1 MPGQPAG
8 FCRCRKIVK
17 QFSSYSSSSLNKPSK
32 RRLCHGSC
40 ARIGER
46 SRAPR
51 CSARAWLDTLFG
63 SYCCVGAR
71 SASRRSNAARGRPCR
86 KPPSH
91 SPNVAGRETIA
102 PLISALK
109 QPSVRIRFWAV
120 FASDATCLGNTRV
133 VQALELMLDDHDVL
147 PGNCWSVGKEALAML
162 GSMRSPVVD

>member
-1 MPGQPAG
+1 MSEDSQAVQLLLEL
-8 FCRCRKIVK
+8 FFE
-17 QFSSYSSSSLNKPSK
+17 QTQNKPTNDVYATALALESVND
-32 RRLCHGSC
+32 R
-40 ARIGER
+40 
-46 SRAPR
+46 RAPS

-120 FASDATCLGNTRV
+120 FASRP
-133 VQALELMLDDHDVL
+133 HL
-147 PGNCWSVGKEALAML
+147 PWEHASCASVGVDV
-162 GSMRSPVVD
+162 GRSRRSTG